1 MMIRF
6 CVLSVVCFQRQDLKR
21 PLIKIRDMKKI
32 HKFKLDDTY
41 SVVVYVTKSRSNYNR
56 FVTLVETKNE
66 KDILWGITS
75 KDSSKQTYLELARY
89 GLVSFKKQ
97 EIFNQI

>member
-1 MMIRF
+1 
-6 CVLSVVCFQRQDLKR
+6 
-21 PLIKIRDMKKI
+21 MKKI

-66 KDILWGITS
+66 KNMIWGTTS

-89 GLVSFKKQ
+89 GLTSFKKQ
-97 EIFNQI
+97 EIVNQF